1 MPPTTYQ
8 DDSVST
14 AVVDDSDDENG
25 GQDDNNDNDNEIL
38 QEALKLV
45 KELKAQEQMPLKC
58 HAIEN
63 DGYDNNNTPAM
74 KKKNPNKVVQR

>member
-1 MPPTTYQ
+1 M
-8 DDSVST
+8 
-14 AVVDDSDDENG
+14 DDSDDNNSEHGPQDVDN
-25 GQDDNNDNDNEIL
+25 DDNDEIL
-38 QEALKLV
+38 KEALKLV